1 MLHLDAQYH
10 ILEDLVERMTDVQV
24 AIGIRWPIMKRKRLV
39 LRPVGRLPLVE
50 LVGASPEV
58 LIAEARLR
66 SRPTP
71 S

>member
-10 ILEDLVERMTDVQV
+10 ILEDLVERMADVQV
-24 AIGIRWPIMKRKRLV
+24 AIGIWRPIMKCKRLV
-39 LRPVGRLPLVE
+39 LWPVGRLPLVE